1 MDNLEQALEFANY
14 QSTLNQ
20 QRQLLKQR
28 FQDACVLAYNGGL
41 FQLDLAFVS
50 ALKTSTFDYILDM
63 NSNPVKILD
72 WEDFTNQAT
81 QTYRQATTEYGQA
94 FQELKTK
101 RSVKS
106 LVGL

>member
-14 QSTLNQ
+14 QSTINQ

-41 FQLDLAFVS
+41 FQLDLAFVA
-50 ALKTSTFDYILDM
+50 ALKTSSFEYVLDM
-63 NSNPVKILD
+63 NGNPVKIIN
-72 WEDFTNQAT
+72 WEDFTNQADH
-81 QTYRQATTEYGQA
+81 TYQQATTEYGQA
-94 FQELKTK
+94 YQELKTK